1 MTSQYTQTSQILPS
15 QLMANAF
22 SSKSQNYANVSSEAF
37 SSVLDNAS
45 KSYSYADKSTNMSS
59 TANDYA
65 QKTKDLNSQKT
76 EVKKDN
82 NDNSNK
88 IKDKETSDKIDEKD
102 SLKSDDKNIT
112 DKSDYAEKNDNT
124 HKADKEDKADKKDN
138 TQTSEQEKDNDV
150 KSESNTQEV
159 SDKDIKNNAQSE
171 LQNQTTQAL
180 NAQQAVLV
188 SVEVSA
194 EAATATAAQTT
205 AQTDVQQDS
214 ENTVTAVAKT
224 TEAVIDTQNSKDSVN
239 TIVNEQILS
248 NIEYEDL
255 SAVDTELK
263 KAGIDAETLKKI
275 VEQAKNTQN
284 SDTAQIVQDVPSQE
298 KTDVKL
304 ADTLKTAQTVKDVA
318 ENINTQVSSEAAEVK
333 AEVKNNTALEK
344 EAQTLPLKT
353 AKDNLAAD
361 TSRLTANIEQAETA
375 QNAAPAPVTPA
386 DTKAEESPVIKVTQ
400 EVASQLKDNVAQN
413 TSQNIENKDTT
424 SKTKDKAVEQMTK
437 LQDTDTVVTEARTQ
451 ADNSNSNGGNSNGST
466 NMPQGTAGELAA
478 KLSVDAAP
486 TNTSGAEAFVNKLDA
501 QLSAK
506 GASATARTTT
516 LNQSDIMSQVN
527 AKFEELQK
535 SGNNKVSIILQP
547 ENLGKVSVEI
557 MNSKDGIV
565 AKMTTDSQQVKELFD
580 KNVEALKSNLSSQGV
595 NVNNIKVECSQESA
609 NHAMNFEQQQFNQS
623 FNGQQNSHN
632 QANQSHQQ
640 SNSAYE
646 SSYETSSQEAEPNQG
661 VEIKNTDTLIKHN
674 GKVDYSV

>member
-45 KSYSYADKSTNMSS
+45 KSYSYADKSTNLSS

-112 DKSDYAEKNDNT
+112 DKSDNAQKTDES
-124 HKADKEDKADKKDN
+124 DKADKKDY

-150 KSESNTQEV
+150 KSESNTQEA

-180 NAQQAVLV
+180 NAQQAALA
-188 SVEVSA
+188 SMEVST
-194 EAATATAAQTT
+194 EATTATAAQTT
-205 AQTDVQQDS
+205 VQTDVQQDS
-214 ENTVTAVAKT
+214 ENTVTAAKT

-284 SDTAQIVQDVPSQE
+284 SDTAEIVQDVPSQE

-466 NMPQGTAGELAA
+466 NMQQGTAGELAA

>member
-1 MTSQYTQTSQILPS
+1 
-15 QLMANAF
+15 
-22 SSKSQNYANVSSEAF
+22 
-37 SSVLDNAS
+37 
-45 KSYSYADKSTNMSS
+45 
-59 TANDYA
+59 
-65 QKTKDLNSQKT
+65 
-76 EVKKDN
+76 
-82 NDNSNK
+82 
-88 IKDKETSDKIDEKD
+88 
-102 SLKSDDKNIT
+102 
-112 DKSDYAEKNDNT
+112 
-124 HKADKEDKADKKDN
+124 
-138 TQTSEQEKDNDV
+138 
-150 KSESNTQEV
+150 
-159 SDKDIKNNAQSE
+159 
-171 LQNQTTQAL
+171 
-180 NAQQAVLV
+180 
-188 SVEVSA
+188 
-194 EAATATAAQTT
+194 
-205 AQTDVQQDS
+205 
-214 ENTVTAVAKT
+214 
-224 TEAVIDTQNSKDSVN
+224 
-239 TIVNEQILS
+239 
-248 NIEYEDL
+248 
-255 SAVDTELK
+255 
-263 KAGIDAETLKKI
+263 
-275 VEQAKNTQN
+275 
-284 SDTAQIVQDVPSQE
+284 
-298 KTDVKL
+298 
-304 ADTLKTAQTVKDVA
+304 
-318 ENINTQVSSEAAEVK
+318 
-333 AEVKNNTALEK
+333 
-344 EAQTLPLKT
+344 
-353 AKDNLAAD
+353 
-361 TSRLTANIEQAETA
+361 
-375 QNAAPAPVTPA
+375 
-386 DTKAEESPVIKVTQ
+386 
-400 EVASQLKDNVAQN
+400 
-413 TSQNIENKDTT
+413 
-424 SKTKDKAVEQMTK
+424 MTK

-451 ADNSNSNGGNSNGST
+451 ADNSNSNSNGGNSNGST
-466 NMPQGTAGELAA
+466 NMQQGTAGELAA

>member
-1 MTSQYTQTSQILPS
+1 
-15 QLMANAF
+15 MANAF

-45 KSYSYADKSTNMSS
+45 KSYSYADKSTNLSS

-102 SLKSDDKNIT
+102 SLKSDDKNKT
-112 DKSDYAEKNDNT
+112 DKSDNAEKTDNT

-150 KSESNTQEV
+150 KSESNTQEA

-180 NAQQAVLV
+180 NAQQAALV
-188 SVEVSA
+188 SMEVST
-194 EAATATAAQTT
+194 EAATAISAQTT

-214 ENTVTAVAKT
+214 ENTVTAAAKT

-284 SDTAQIVQDVPSQE
+284 SDTAEIVQDVPSQE

-451 ADNSNSNGGNSNGST
+451 ADNSNSNSNSNSGNSNGST
-466 NMPQGTAGELAA
+466 NMQQGTAGELAA

-516 LNQSDIMSQVN
+516 LNRSDIMSQVN

-632 QANQSHQQ
+632 QANQSDRQSQGAYRQQ
-640 SNSAYE
+640 
-646 SSYETSSQEAEPNQG
+646 YETSSQDTEPNQG

-674 GKVDYSV
+674 GKVDYTV

>member
-214 ENTVTAVAKT
+214 ENTVTAAKT

-248 NIEYEDL
+248 NIEYKDL

-375 QNAAPAPVTPA
+375 QNAPPAPVTPA

-451 ADNSNSNGGNSNGST
+451 AE
-466 NMPQGTAGELAA
+466 QGTAGELAA

>member
-1 MTSQYTQTSQILPS
+1 M
-15 QLMANAF
+15 
-22 SSKSQNYANVSSEAF
+22 
-37 SSVLDNAS
+37 
-45 KSYSYADKSTNMSS
+45 
-59 TANDYA
+59 
-65 QKTKDLNSQKT
+65 
-76 EVKKDN
+76 
-82 NDNSNK
+82 
-88 IKDKETSDKIDEKD
+88 
-102 SLKSDDKNIT
+102 
-112 DKSDYAEKNDNT
+112 
-124 HKADKEDKADKKDN
+124 
-138 TQTSEQEKDNDV
+138 
-150 KSESNTQEV
+150 
-159 SDKDIKNNAQSE
+159 
-171 LQNQTTQAL
+171 
-180 NAQQAVLV
+180 
-188 SVEVSA
+188 
-194 EAATATAAQTT
+194 
-205 AQTDVQQDS
+205 QQDS
-214 ENTVTAVAKT
+214 ENTVTAAAKT

-284 SDTAQIVQDVPSQE
+284 SDTAEIIQDVPSQE

-400 EVASQLKDNVAQN
+400 EVASQLKDNVEQN

-451 ADNSNSNGGNSNGST
+451 ADNSNSNSNGGNSNGST
-466 NMPQGTAGELAA
+466 NMQQGTAGELAA